1 MEPGGGVVDEGGLGA
16 RIQVLPVLRPGRALV
31 IILSVQ
37 NNVSYLGIRVDLE
50 EVNEDKKDTG

>member
-1 MEPGGGVVDEGGLGA
+1 
-16 RIQVLPVLRPGRALV
+16 
-31 IILSVQ
+31 VQ